1 MSVEPPIPAVLNPP
15 VLEEAQHYNR
25 PALWLTWLLGAAMF
39 ATVVGVALQFTD
51 VESFTRLLTEAEPL
65 WLVGALALQAL
76 TYMAQGQV
84 FRVVLKAGAQPLSLW
99 EAGKLSVM
107 KLFVDQAL
115 PSSGISGAFAVVAS
129 FVRLGFAKPLVLASL
144 VLDLSGYFLAY
155 ALSVGVALTVVID
168 DPSRGIDAA

>member
-1 MSVEPPIPAVLNPP
+1 MPVKPPTAGFIDPAVP
-15 VLEEAQHYNR
+15 EEEQHYSR
-25 PALWLTWLLGAAMF
+25 SA
-39 ATVVGVALQFTD
+39 
-51 VESFTRLLTEAEPL
+51 L
-65 WLVGALALQAL
+65 WLVGALALQVL

-84 FRVVLKAGAQPLSLW
+84 FRVVLRAGAQPLSLW

-144 VLDLSGYFLAY
+144 VLDLSGYFL
-155 ALSVGVALTVVID
+155 
-168 DPSRGIDAA
+168 